1 MNLREMQQQ
10 LENNI
15 SQSLDSLE
23 DMHRTAA
30 NTAFEQLDQIA
41 PVAEIIQSVKPLY
54 ESGVSQVIEF
64 GRTAN
69 RATGGVARALLD
81 RIGM

>member
-23 DMHRTAA
+23 DMHRMAA
-30 NTAFEQLDQIA
+30 NSAFEQLGQMA

-54 ESGVSQVIEF
+54 ETGVAQVIEF

-69 RATGGVARALLD
+69 RATGDVARALLD

>member
-23 DMHRTAA
+23 TMHRMAA
-30 NTAFEQLDQIA
+30 NSAFEQLGQIA

-54 ESGVSQVIEF
+54 ETGVSQVIEF

-69 RATGGVARALLD
+69 RTGGDVARAVLD

>member
-10 LENNI
+10 WENNI
-15 SQSLDSLE
+15 SQSLDSFE
-23 DMHRTAA
+23 AMHRMAA
-30 NTAFEQLDQIA
+30 NSAFEQLGQVA

-54 ESGVSQVIEF
+54 ENGVAQVIEM
-64 GRTAN
+64 GRNAN
-69 RATGGVARALLD
+69 RAGGDVARALLD

>member
-23 DMHRTAA
+23 DMHRMAA
-30 NTAFEQLDQIA
+30 NSAFEQLGQMA

-54 ESGVSQVIEF
+54 ETGVSQVIEF

-69 RATGGVARALLD
+69 RAGGDVARALLD

>member
-10 LENNI
+10 LENSI

-23 DMHRTAA
+23 DMHRMAA
-30 NTAFEQLDQIA
+30 NTAFEQLGQIA
-41 PVAEIIQSVKPLY
+41 PVAEIVQSVKPLY
-54 ESGVSQVIEF
+54 ETGMAQAIEF
-64 GRTAN
+64 GRTIN
-69 RATGGVARALLD
+69 RSGGDVARALLD

>member
-10 LENNI
+10 LENSI

-23 DMHRTAA
+23 SMHRMAA
-30 NTAFEQLDQIA
+30 NSAFEQLGQIA
-41 PVAEIIQSVKPLY
+41 PVAALVQSVRPLY
-54 ESGVSQVIEF
+54 ENGATQVIEF

-69 RATGGVARALLD
+69 RTGGDVARAVLD

>member
-23 DMHRTAA
+23 DMHRMAA
-30 NTAFEQLDQIA
+30 NSAFEQLGQMA

-54 ESGVSQVIEF
+54 ETGVAQVIEF

-69 RATGGVARALLD
+69 RAGGDVARALLD

>member
-1 MNLREMQQQ
+1 MNLREMRQQ

-23 DMHRTAA
+23 TMHRMAA
-30 NTAFEQLDQIA
+30 NSAFEQLGQIA
-41 PVAEIIQSVKPLY
+41 PVAEIIQSVRPLY
-54 ESGVSQVIEF
+54 ETGVSQVIEF

-69 RATGGVARALLD
+69 RTGGDVARAVLD

>member
-23 DMHRTAA
+23 TMHRMAA
-30 NTAFEQLDQIA
+30 NSAFEQLGQIA
-41 PVAEIIQSVKPLY
+41 PVAEIIQSVRPLY
-54 ESGVSQVIEF
+54 ETGVSQVIEF

-69 RATGGVARALLD
+69 RTGGDVARAVLD

>member
-23 DMHRTAA
+23 DMHRMGA
-30 NTAFEQLDQIA
+30 NSAFEQLGQMA

-54 ESGVSQVIEF
+54 ETGVSQVIEF

-69 RATGGVARALLD
+69 RAGGDVARALLD

>member
-23 DMHRTAA
+23 DMHRMAA
-30 NTAFEQLDQIA
+30 NSAFEQLGQIA

-54 ESGVSQVIEF
+54 ETGVSQVIEF

-69 RATGGVARALLD
+69 RAGGDVARAVLD